1 MKLHH
6 AIVSKAQQVSRIAV
20 RTAIM
25 LIWRV
30 AVLIVISKFGSVQV
44 RGFFLRTLNLNS
56 GSVQLLC

>member
-1 MKLHH
+1 MKPHYV
-6 AIVSKAQQVSRIAV
+6 IVSKAQQVNRIAV

-44 RGFFLRTLNLNS
+44 RGFFSER
-56 GSVQLLC
+56 